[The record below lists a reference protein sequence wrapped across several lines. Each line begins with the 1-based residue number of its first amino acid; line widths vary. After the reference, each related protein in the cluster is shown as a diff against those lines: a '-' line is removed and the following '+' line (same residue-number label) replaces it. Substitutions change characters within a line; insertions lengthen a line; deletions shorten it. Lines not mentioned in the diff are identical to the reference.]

1 MMVPVCFWGGFQDYA
16 VGRRIARR
24 LLRGELV
31 VLVVAPFVIR
41 VVRVRHPVAA
51 PPVDEG
57 DAVL

>member
-1 MMVPVCFWGGFQDYA
+1 MWAKSGT
-16 VGRRIARR
+16 GRP
-24 LLRGELV
+24 ELV
-31 VLVVAPFVIR
+31 CEVELVAPFVIR

>member
-16 VGRRIARR
+16 VGRRIAR